1 MKKLFL
7 LAGIVFATVS
17 GSLTNVNAA
26 PFAMPPYYNIT
37 DDNKYQF
44 YGDMNP
50 SPEVAGLV
58 SVGRA
63 NATDTVCQPIRI
75 YDHVLPIANDGWHY
89 YDGLF
94 SVYMRVRYSNWPSP
108 TCTDYSAPTLYGLG
122 AVRRWVVCDA
132 RLNLWG
138 DPISSGYA
146 KENFPNSQCPD
157 TTPRP
162 EKCPWCPTPTTENPV
177 NIPFGFK
184 LLKEVDL
191 APQYAGGVEFRRYYT
206 SLGYGNEFIVP
217 VRGLGKQWRHSYER
231 GIITVYDYGNAA
243 YVLRGDTSVG
253 YFSSTVGG
261 YVSEADSAD
270 KLTRLTDGAGNL
282 TGWIYYDAKTEDT
295 ENYNASGK
303 LTSITSRKGVV
314 QTLTYDA
321 NGLLLQVADSFGRTL
336 AFTYDTVNRIAT
348 MTDPANGQY
357 IFTYATNGA
366 LASVT
371 DPVSKVR
378 TYLYEDTNFPRALT
392 GITDENN
399 WRFSRYV
406 YTVYGLVTE
415 TKFYSYPGV
424 EVNKRTLSYYNPYG
438 GAQTTVTEPSGNT
451 RVFSFQRLL
460 GSDRPSNVT
469 QTGGAAEIRTFDTSG
484 NVSSSKNF
492 NGNLTC
498 YAYDTAR
505 NLESVRVE
513 GLPSSAVCSTAL
525 TGALTAP
532 ARRVTQAWHPA
543 YRLPTAIGET
553 TSAGDRVTT
562 FTYDTSGNVTGKSV
576 VVAGITRSSSWT
588 YDSFGRVLTATDP
601 RNNTTTNAYYANDP
615 GQGTNR
621 AMLSSVT
628 NAAGHVTAITSY
640 NAHGQP
646 LSLTDAN
653 GLVTSITYDARQ
665 RMTSRAVAG
674 EMTTYEYDGVGQLT
688 KVTMPDTSY
697 LNYAYDGAHRLVQ
710 IQDGLGNRVV
720 YTLDNSGNRIKEDF
734 IDPANALSRTRQRAF
749 DTLNRLQQDIGGATP
764 ATQVTQY
771 AYDANGNQSSSTDP
785 LNRVTTQTYDALNRL
800 LQAVDPVNGGAAPT
814 KYEYDTQ
821 DNLTKVTDPKN
832 LATIYTYNGF
842 NELTSQVSP
851 DTGTSSFTY
860 DAASNMVTKTD
871 ARSVQATYTYDALN
885 RATAIGYPA
894 YGGDPAETV
903 TYTYDSCANGKGRL
917 CTLTD
922 KTGTTTYSYNTLGR
936 VTAKSQTVAGLTQSL
951 AYGYNSAG
959 QLTSV
964 TYPSGA
970 AIGYGYVNNR
980 IASVTVNGV
989 AVLANAD
996 YEPFGQVGEWSWGN
1010 STPQVPNK
1018 HSRYFDLDGRNTKI
1032 ESVVGLEPTVI
1043 VYDAASRITAL
1054 QKFTANAVDP
1064 AKSTTYDYD
1073 NLDRLTTVTPN
1084 AGNPNPVQGFS
1095 YDGVGNRLSSIVAS
1109 SVTNYAY
1116 SATSHRLNSLT
1127 GGTSNTYTYDAAGNR
1142 ASGGAATWTY
1152 GANNR
1157 PIQVLI
1163 GATTT
1168 SYLINA
1174 LGQRVRKSTAGTGVR
1189 FVYDE
1194 GGRLIGEYN
1203 DSGTRISETVWFN
1216 DMPVAVMK

>member
-1 MKKLFL
+1 MKKLL
-7 LAGIVFATVS
+7 LMAGIVCATVS
-17 GSLTNVNAA
+17 GSPINVNAA

-75 YDHVLPIANDGWHY
+75 YDHVLQIANDGWHY

-122 AVRRWVVCDA
+122 AIRRWVVCDA
-132 RLNLWG
+132 RLKPDGTPVSN
-138 DPISSGYA
+138 GYA

-157 TTPRP
+157 DTPRP
-162 EKCPWCPTPTTENPV
+162 EKCPWCPTIGNPV
-177 NIPFGFK
+177 NVPFGYK
-184 LLKEVDL
+184 VQKEVDI
-191 APQYAGGVEFRRYYT
+191 ASQYAGGVEFRRYYA
-206 SLGYGNEFIVP
+206 SLRYPNEFIVP
-217 VRGLGKQWRHSYER
+217 VRGLGKQWRHNYER
-231 GIITVYDYGNAA
+231 GIRTVYDYGNAA

-253 YFSSTVGG
+253 YFSSTVAG

-270 KLTRLTDGAGNL
+270 KLTQLTDGLGGL
-282 TGWIYYDAKTEDT
+282 TGWQYYDARTEDT
-295 ENYNASGK
+295 ESYNAQGK
-303 LTSITSRKGVV
+303 LTTITSRKGVV
-314 QTLTYDA
+314 QVLSYDA

-336 AFTYDTVNRIAT
+336 SFTYDASNRIAT

-357 IFTYATNGA
+357 VYTYAANGA
-366 LASVT
+366 LATVA
-371 DPVSKVR
+371 DPATR
-378 TYLYEDTNFPRALT
+378 TRAYLYEDTGYPLALT

-399 WRFSRYV
+399 WRFSRYA
-406 YTVYGLVTE
+406 YTAQGLVAE
-415 TKFYSYPGV
+415 TKAYAATGV
-424 EVNKRTLSYYNPYG
+424 EVNKYTLIYYNVYG
-438 GAQTTVTEPSGNT
+438 GGQTTVTEPSGLST
-451 RVFSFQRLL
+451 VYHFQSLL
-460 GSDRPSNVT
+460 GLNLPSNVVRAGVNGIT
-469 QTGGAAEIRTFDTSG
+469 TFDANANATARYDY
-484 NVSSSKNF
+484 
-492 NGNLTC
+492 NGNQTC
-498 YAYDTAR
+498 RAFDGSR
-505 NLESVRVE
+505 NLEVIRVE
-513 GLPSSAVCSTAL
+513 GLPTSAVCSTAL
-525 TGALTAP
+525 TGTLTAP
-532 ARRVTQAWHPA
+532 ARRITTAWHPN
-543 YRLPTAIGET
+543 YRLPTGIGET
-553 TSAGDRVTT
+553 TSAGNRVTT
-562 FTYDTSGNVTGKSV
+562 FTYDASGNVTGKSV
-576 VVAGITRSSSWT
+576 VVAGITRSSFWT
-588 YDSFGRVLTATDP
+588 YDSFGRILTATDP
-601 RNNTTTNAYYANDP
+601 RNNATTYAYYANDP
-615 GQGTNR
+615 VQGTNR
-621 AMLSSVT
+621 AMLASVT

-646 LSLTDAN
+646 LSVTDAN
-653 GLVTSITYDARQ
+653 GLVTSMTYDARQ

-771 AYDANGNQSSSTDP
+771 AYDPNGNQSSSTDP

-800 LQAVDPVNGGAAPT
+800 LQVIDPVNGGAAPT

-821 DNLTKVTDPKN
+821 DNLSKVTDPKN
-832 LATIYTYNGF
+832 LATIYAYNGF
-842 NELTSQVSP
+842 NELISQVSP

-860 DAASNMVTKTD
+860 DAAGNMVTKND
-871 ARSVQATYTYDALN
+871 ARNVTSTYIYDALN

-922 KTGTTTYSYNTLGR
+922 KTGITTYSYNTLGR
-936 VTAKSQTVAGLTQSL
+936 VIAKSQTVAGLTQSL
-951 AYGYNSAG
+951 GYGYNSAG
-959 QLTSV
+959 QLTSM

-970 AIGYGYVNNR
+970 AIGYDYANNR

-989 AVLANAD
+989 TVLSNAD
-996 YEPFGQVGEWSWGN
+996 YEPFGPVGEWSWGN
-1010 STPQVPNK
+1010 STSQTPNK
-1018 HSRYFDLDGRNTKI
+1018 HVRFFDLDGRNTKI
-1032 ESVVGLEPTVI
+1032 ESIAGLDPTVI
-1043 VYDAASRITAL
+1043 VYDAASRITDL
-1054 QKFTANAVDP
+1054 QKLTANAVDP
-1064 AKSTTYDYD
+1064 TKSTTFGYD

-1084 AGNPNPVQGFS
+1084 AGNTSALQGFT
-1095 YDGVGNRLSSIVAS
+1095 YDGVGNRLSATVAS
-1109 SVTNYAY
+1109 SVTNYGY
-1116 SATSHRLNSLT
+1116 GTTSHRLNSLT
-1127 GGTSNTYTYDAAGNR
+1127 GATANTYTHDAAGNR
-1142 ASGGAATWTY
+1142 VTGTAATRTY

-1157 PIQVLI
+1157 PVQVST
-1163 GATTT
+1163 GGTTT
-1168 SYLINA
+1168 TYLINA
-1174 LGQRVRKSTAGTGVR
+1174 LGQRVRKATSGIGTR
-1189 FVYDE
+1189 FAYDE
-1194 GGRLIGEYN
+1194 AGRLIGEYN

-1216 DMPVAVMK
+1216 DLPVAVMK